1 MESELEKT
9 IERLTSELKHPTG
22 VEMWKGKYQGAT
34 SISFLKG
41 KNKRGKFIWGY

>member
-9 IERLTSELKHPTG
+9 IERLTSE